1 MNIPPKTALPVLLKD
16 ADDEDTTRLQA
27 NQEFLS
33 KLANLASIELLSGE
47 APASATALVGK
58 MEILIPLEG
67 LIDKEAELQRLDKE
81 MAKLEKTIKQS
92 NGKLSNENY
101 TAKAPAD
108 VVQKERDKLAEMEQ
122 ALSQLQQQRQALA

>member
-1 MNIPPKTALPVLLKD
+1 
-16 ADDEDTTRLQA
+16 
-27 NQEFLS
+27 
-33 KLANLASIELLSGE
+33 
-47 APASATALVGK
+47 